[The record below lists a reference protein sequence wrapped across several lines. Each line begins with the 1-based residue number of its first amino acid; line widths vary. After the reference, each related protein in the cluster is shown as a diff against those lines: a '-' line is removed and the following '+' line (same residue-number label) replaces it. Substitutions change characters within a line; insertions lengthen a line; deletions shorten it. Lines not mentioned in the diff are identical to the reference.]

1 LNYLESIL
9 SPQTASHYQV
19 YFALASIF
27 YASSGVHN
35 KRTVDAFTDGEPL
48 LGWISSSNWVT
59 DSSYCTWY
67 GISCNTEGAV
77 SHIELPLNRMY
88 GIFPPEVRL
97 LKDTLEVID
106 LYSNTFLVAEGDAG
120 NSWIAEM
127 SSLRHLFFGATSF
140 EYAGIPTFVGQLQNL
155 EEIDFSGSWY
165 TNGPIR
171 PEAFANNPMLSY
183 VKLSGNTYTST
194 VPSTISN
201 HPGIEYL
208 YLADV
213 TFEGVTQTLDF
224 LVGMQN
230 LQETWN
236 DFTQF
241 DGGLPTELGS
251 LPSLISLSLSFCTL
265 SGTIPTELG
274 NLSFNMDRLWLYQ
287 NLLTGTIPSELA
299 ELSRMQ
305 YLYLEGNRLSGTVP
319 EGLCFLRTP
328 LALLESF
335 GTDCDAESPYFVECS
350 CCTCCGPF
358 ACGDF
363 E

>member
-1 LNYLESIL
+1 
-9 SPQTASHYQV
+9 
-19 YFALASIF
+19 
-27 YASSGVHN
+27 
-35 KRTVDAFTDGEPL
+35 
-48 LGWISSSNWVT
+48 
-59 DSSYCTWY
+59 
-67 GISCNTEGAV
+67 
-77 SHIELPLNRMY
+77 
-88 GIFPPEVRL
+88 
-97 LKDTLEVID
+97 
-106 LYSNTFLVAEGDAG
+106 
-120 NSWIAEM
+120 
-127 SSLRHLFFGATSF
+127 
-140 EYAGIPTFVGQLQNL
+140 
-155 EEIDFSGSWY
+155 
-165 TNGPIR
+165 
-171 PEAFANNPMLSY
+171 
-183 VKLSGNTYTST
+183 
-194 VPSTISN
+194 
-201 HPGIEYL
+201 
-208 YLADV
+208 
-213 TFEGVTQTLDF
+213 
-224 LVGMQN
+224 MQN